1 MFTVLQI
8 GKTFKESLT
17 CNLKAPSSLSVW
29 TVASGTDSCN
39 TLRWGQ
45 ASAGSSSAPHP
56 GGWGGVGKCWLGV
69 NDTSEDVHGK
79 CLEVNSLLLHRYL
92 LLPLKGSGTGTG
104 LGLG

>member
-8 GKTFKESLT
+8 GKTFLKSLT

-45 ASAGSSSAPHP
+45 ASAGSPLLLIQ
-56 GGWGGVGKCWLGV
+56 GVGGGVGKCWLGF
-69 NDTSEDVHGK
+69 NDTSEYVHGK
-79 CLEVNSLLLHRYL
+79 GLEANSLLLHRLL
-92 LLPLKGSGTGTG
+92 LLPLKGSGTG